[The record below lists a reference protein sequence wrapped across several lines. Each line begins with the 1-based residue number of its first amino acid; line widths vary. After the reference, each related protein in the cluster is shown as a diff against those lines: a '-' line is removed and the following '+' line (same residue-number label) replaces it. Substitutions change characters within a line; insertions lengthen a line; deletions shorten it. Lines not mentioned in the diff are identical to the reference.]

1 MVVVLDRLYGNLS
14 FPQQVLKAG
23 GHFLIRY
30 CTNTTFVP
38 DPARPARESRDA
50 KGTGSFKSGVG
61 WARLRRLA
69 VSTCV
74 GSPSICVT
82 AKRSVWSP
90 GPPHLKCQ

>member
-1 MVVVLDRLYGNLS
+1 MVVLDRLYCNLS

-50 KGTGSFKSGVG
+50 
-61 WARLRRLA
+61 
-69 VSTCV
+69 
-74 GSPSICVT
+74 
-82 AKRSVWSP
+82 
-90 GPPHLKCQ
+90 